1 MVSGAGAATL
11 AGTGISGISNL
22 IGGGKAGKGGKDAGL
37 LSGLF
42 GGKAGKEGKG
52 KGKGGKDSGLLS
64 GIFGGKAGKAGKEGK
79 GKGKGKGKH
88 RSLAKIEQE
97 RTLNLASLQTLL
109 AGLSGKSDFETKF

>member
-22 IGGGKAGKGGKDAGL
+22 IGGVKAGKGGKDAGL

-79 GKGKGKGKH
+79 GKGKGKGKRKR

-109 AGLSGKSDFETKF
+109 AGLSGKSDLE